1 MSKSTV
7 QYPRVTPTNKGAGNE
22 GYNAPWS
29 NVVTS
34 EKARLIIV
42 PTLLNKVSLR
52 PTTPCDYPS
61 QTIYQVFRLSMRQG
75 FPTDKHKQNKSSN
88 RESESSNLDIFLSL
102 CIYIYVYIYIYTVCI
117 YIYIDTAAMKYIEIY
132 CAYLNISI
140 IQSSNQPWWS
150 ITEAYKKTAT
160 IVEHSA
166 TMCNIVHT

>member
-1 MSKSTV
+1 MLMSKSTV

-102 CIYIYVYIYIYTVCI
+102 CIYISIYILCI
-117 YIYIDTAAMKYIEIY
+117 YIYLQTYVNTHHTHKLMCFFPHIHYQLTVV
-132 CAYLNISI
+132 YLDFP
-140 IQSSNQPWWS
+140 QKMEP
-150 ITEAYKKTAT
+150 TLPT
-160 IVEHSA
+160 
-166 TMCNIVHT
+166 

>member
-1 MSKSTV
+1 MLMSKSTV

-102 CIYIYVYIYIYTVCI
+102 CIYISIYIYTVYIYIYR
-117 YIYIDTAAMKYIEIY
+117 YRSYEIY
-132 CAYLNISI
+132 
-140 IQSSNQPWWS
+140 
-150 ITEAYKKTAT
+150 
-160 IVEHSA
+160 
-166 TMCNIVHT
+166 